1 MKRIF
6 LGSLG
11 IGTLGFILFAIP
23 LLDAQQQGP
32 PGGFPPPPVL
42 QAIDKDGDGTISEQ
56 ELAQAPA
63 ALRSID
69 KNSDGKLAGD
79 EIVPD
84 FGPGFGG
91 PGFGGP
97 GFGGPGGPGGANRQL
112 VEKFDKD
119 GDGILNT
126 AEREAARAEAG
137 SGGGGFGGPGFGGP
151 GGGRGG
157 RGGGPGGMR
166 EPAKAGDKVA
176 VDSVEEYPSAD
187 LYDTSVLRTLFI
199 NFENEKWEEELAA
212 FNNTDVE
219 VPAKLLVDG
228 KTYENVGVHFRG
240 MSRT

>member
-91 PGFGGP
+91 
-97 GFGGPGGPGGANRQL
+97 R
-112 VEKFDKD
+112 
-119 GDGILNT
+119 
-126 AEREAARAEAG
+126 
-137 SGGGGFGGPGFGGP
+137 
-151 GGGRGG
+151 
-157 RGGGPGGMR
+157 
-166 EPAKAGDKVA
+166 
-176 VDSVEEYPSAD
+176 DSVA
-187 LYDTSVLRTLFI
+187 LASVV
-199 NFENEKWEEELAA
+199 LAA
-212 FNNTDVE
+212 LV
-219 VPAKLLVDG
+219 VPIDNWLRSSTKMAM
-228 KTYENVGVHFRG
+228 EF
-240 MSRT
+240 